1 VPDIV
6 RRRFAAALVVSA
18 FNCALRT
25 VARAIGNVPDAF
37 DPFTRPWI
45 VVASCLGENSGAAD
59 FALLRFA
66 FKARASR
73 IFVFTAYGLMAL
85 SSRRSP

>member
-37 DPFTRPWI
+37 DPFTWPSI
-45 VVASCLGENSGAAD
+45 VVACLGENSGAAD